1 MKSKWINV
9 LGLRTSR
16 VAALY
21 FEYAV
26 GLFYP
31 KVRQLSSEPE
41 FLFGRLLTLRS
52 DEVLLVISQWPCT
65 KQMIDAAA
73 V

>member
-41 FLFGRLLTLRS
+41 FLF
-52 DEVLLVISQWPCT
+52 
-65 KQMIDAAA
+65 A
-73 V
+73 